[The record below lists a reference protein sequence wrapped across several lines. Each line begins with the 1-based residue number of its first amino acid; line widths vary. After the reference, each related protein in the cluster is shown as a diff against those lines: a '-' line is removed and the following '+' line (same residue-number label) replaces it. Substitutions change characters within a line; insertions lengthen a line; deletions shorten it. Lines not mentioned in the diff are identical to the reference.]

1 LDEAAF
7 GKMSDTERF
16 RFVSGLALESLDS
29 ANFISKYKLLL
40 AIAEAKKDNRTAW
53 LLLYSYFQQRRL
65 LRLPE
70 EEIIALL
77 SELESTAGANHF
89 EIERLVANHYAIF
102 EKYNNKKMPYEQV
115 YVAILQEYE
124 NMQAI
129 GFEKFRDYN
138 IARLLFHSGRFMF
151 QLEDFEKAL
160 LYLKEAE
167 RFVVQDDKNLQTCFL
182 VLNHIQSVFQQQ
194 KEYSKGIE
202 YGKKILQIAQTFQTN
217 NPESHRWCQ
226 EWQGIANIDIASM
239 LVGQHRF
246 AEGESYANKG
256 YDFVKSSDGSGFQTE
271 YEALTILVPAKL
283 ELGKL
288 NEAAALLQRMKFIY
302 DSVGQEEYFYF
313 KNIRFLD
320 AYAKYYEMRGDYAAA
335 IHYTQLAQ
343 PIKDSLERRN
353 DVRKLEKI
361 KQRMDAEKY
370 KEKLLLVENEKQLQQ
385 WLRNAALVILLLVAL
400 LAFGNYQRL
409 QAKSRQALAELE
421 TARSNLETFTQG
433 FREKSDLVDHLRI
446 EIEKLSRS
454 GERSDYLEKLT
465 QSTILTEE
473 DWLEFK
479 LLFEKVHPHFIA
491 EQKNIYPDLTPAE
504 TRLLVL
510 EQLNLSTHEMAN
522 MLGVS
527 KNTINQTRSRLRR
540 KTGNV

>member
-1 LDEAAF
+1 
-7 GKMSDTERF
+7 MSDSERF
-16 RFVSGLALESLDS
+16 RFVSDLSLETLDS
-29 ANFISKYKLLL
+29 VNFISKYKLLL

-53 LLLYSYFQQRRL
+53 LLRYYYFQQRRL
-65 LRLPE
+65 LGLPE
-70 EEIIALL
+70 EEIMALL
-77 SELESTAGANHF
+77 SEMESAAVANHF
-89 EIERLVANHYAIF
+89 EIEQLVANHYVIF
-102 EKYNNKKMPYEQV
+102 EKYNSKKMPHEQV

-160 LYLKEAE
+160 IYLKEAE
-167 RFVVQDDKNLQTCFL
+167 HFVAQDDKNLQTCFL
-182 VLNHIQSVFQQQ
+182 VLNHIQSIFQQQ

-202 YGKKILQIAQTFQTN
+202 YGKKILHIAQTVKTS
-217 NPESHRWCQ
+217 NPESRRWCQ

-239 LVGQHRF
+239 LVGQQRF

-256 YDFVKSSDGSGFQTE
+256 YDFVKGSDGSGYQTE
-271 YEALTILVPAKL
+271 YEALTILVPTKL

-302 DSVGQEEYFYF
+302 EAVGHEEYFYF
-313 KNIRFLD
+313 KNIRYLE
-320 AYAKYYEMRGDYAAA
+320 AYAKFHEMKGDYASAM
-335 IHYTQLAQ
+335 HYTQLAR
-343 PIKDSLERRN
+343 PIKDSLDRRN

-361 KQRMDAEKY
+361 KQRLDAEKY

-385 WLRNAALVILLLVAL
+385 WLRNAALIILALVAL
-400 LAFGNYQRL
+400 LAFGNYHRL
-409 QAKSRQALAELE
+409 QSKRRQALAELDI
-421 TARSNLETFTQG
+421 ARDNLETFTRG
-433 FREKSDLVDHLRI
+433 FREKSDLVENLRL

-454 GERSDYLEKLT
+454 GERSDYLEKLS
-465 QSTILTEE
+465 QSTILTDE

-479 LLFEKVHPHFIA
+479 QLFEKVHPHFIA

-510 EQLNLSTHEMAN
+510 EQLNLSTQEMAN

-540 KTGNV
+540 KTGNA